1 MRTTKSSARARA
13 TALERPASRQRAST
27 ASIQTVKARRSGR
40 RKRVR
45 STLAHSRSSRQ
56 PVRPCPPRHRGSS
69 APTSHLSGGPVSVAR
84 PGMSPPKGSRY
95 RARCGKRSQQCLP
108 DRGPSHHSR
117 DPPLRCYGILNSR
130 RDHGLGNC
138 PDPRITRTWRNV
150 RGGPPGQGLLLA
162 WKSQE
167 WMSRHSSGNS
177 VAKRA

>member
-69 APTSHLSGGPVSVAR
+69 APTSHPSDGPVGVAR
-84 PGMSPPKGSRY
+84 PGMSPQREVATAPGVGN
-95 RARCGKRSQQCLP
+95 AVNNVFQIG
-108 DRGPSHHSR
+108 GPSHHSR

-138 PDPRITRTWRNV
+138 TDPRITRTWRNV